1 MSDYRRVRISGG
13 TYFFTVNLA
22 DRRGTLLVD
31 HIDLLRK
38 ALASVR
44 ARHPFG
50 VDALVVLPDHMHAI
64 WHLPGDDQ
72 DYSGRWRE
80 IKKGFTKTLP
90 CRGTVWQ
97 PRFWEHAI
105 RDEKDYRT
113 HMDYIHINPLK
124 HGLVQRVA
132 DWPHSTFHRLVQ
144 AGFYP
149 ADWAG
154 GDHDDIDTGEATHF
168 P

>member
-1 MSDYRRVRISGG
+1 MSDYRRVRAPGG

-22 DRRGTLLVD
+22 GRHGALLID

-38 ALASVR
+38 ALATVR
-44 ARHPFG
+44 ERQPFG
-50 VDALVVLPDHMHAI
+50 IDAWVVLPDHLHAI

-80 IKKGFTKTLP
+80 IKKGFTKGLARSTA
-90 CRGTVWQ
+90 VWQ
-97 PRFWEHAI
+97 PRFWEHTI

-113 HMDYIHINPLK
+113 HMDYVHINPVK
-124 HGLVQRVA
+124 HGLVPRVA
-132 DWPHSTFHRLVQ
+132 DWPYSTFHRLVQ
-144 AGFYP
+144 AGVYP

-154 GDHDDIDTGEATHF
+154 GAPGDIDAGEA
-168 P
+168 PPVP